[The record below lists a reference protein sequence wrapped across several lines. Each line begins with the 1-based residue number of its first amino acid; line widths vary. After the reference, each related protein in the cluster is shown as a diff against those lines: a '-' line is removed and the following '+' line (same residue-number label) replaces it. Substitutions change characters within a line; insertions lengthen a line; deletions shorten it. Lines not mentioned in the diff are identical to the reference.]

1 MAAGLTVIVFEG
13 NEARVPVVNLSVIC
27 SARSS
32 ARLVKRATPPETV
45 AVVVPLSG
53 PMPVLS
59 IAVITVELSPV
70 KMLLNESSS
79 KMTGW
84 VAKG

>member
-1 MAAGLTVIVFEG
+1 MVAGLMVIVFEG

-45 AVVVPLSG
+45 ALAAPSSGPVPL
-53 PMPVLS
+53 LS
-59 IAVITVELSPV
+59 IAVIRWSCRP
-70 KMLLNESSS
+70 
-79 KMTGW
+79 
-84 VAKG
+84 